1 MLLAS
6 TYFFYMI
13 TPRLRLANANLRPGS
28 SIPLGLTLYYHL
40 KYTLNVTTKC
50 PLQGTYPQELP
61 RVPSFFTTQCTLS
74 GTTHTVRPYM
84 YPQVVHSLERTPF
97 RSCTTYT
104 DTSCLTLL
112 MVSSGNTCWDIIPTL
127 SPPMCHT
134 HRFHYRS
141 KM

>member
-6 TYFFYMI
+6 TYFFLHYNPQTPSYIRTPPPWVRHTPWSRPLLSPQVHSKRNQQMS
-13 TPRLRLANANLRPGS
+13 TPRYKHSGTPTS
-28 SIPLGLTLYYHL
+28 SF
-40 KYTLNVTTKC
+40 
-50 PLQGTYPQELP
+50 
-61 RVPSFFTTQCTLS
+61 FFTTQCTLS

-84 YPQVVHSLERTPF
+84 YPSMVHSLERTPF

>member
-1 MLLAS
+1 MHQHTCALGQAYSLVSPS
-6 TYFFYMI
+6 TITTSYQPKRNHQMSTTRYKHSGTPTSSFFY
-13 TPRLRLANANLRPGS
+13 TN
-28 SIPLGLTLYYHL
+28 
-40 KYTLNVTTKC
+40 KC
-50 PLQGTYPQELP
+50 TM
-61 RVPSFFTTQCTLS
+61 S

-112 MVSSGNTCWDIIPTL
+112 MVSSGNTCWDNIPTL